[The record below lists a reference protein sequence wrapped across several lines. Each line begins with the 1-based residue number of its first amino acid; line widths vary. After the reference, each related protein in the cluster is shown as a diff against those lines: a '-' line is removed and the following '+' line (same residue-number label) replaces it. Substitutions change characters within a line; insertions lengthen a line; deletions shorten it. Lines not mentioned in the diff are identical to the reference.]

1 VLIPPSVIY
10 IRVRRRRGRGLW
22 LLLPVFLAWPLL
34 AALEA
39 LAVPVVM
46 AAAPAALPWG
56 YSRTVLGFVP
66 RMMELFASLRGL
78 RVATSSSEA
87 EIRIVIL

>member
-1 VLIPPSVIY
+1 MLIPPSMIY
-10 IRVRRRRGRGLW
+10 IRLRRRHGRGLW

-34 AALEA
+34 AAVEV
-39 LAVPVVM
+39 LAVPVV
-46 AAAPAALPWG
+46 AATAPAALPWG
-56 YSRTVLGFVP
+56 CSRTVLGFVP

-78 RVATSSSEA
+78 RVATSSREE